1 MDSIYHTNSQKL
13 YLTVLTLLC
22 IFMSACSPLFSN
34 RTPYD
39 YPDSIWESKDPI
51 IHLYVKDED
60 PNNADEY
67 IILDGE
73 VIPIVFFG
81 GERSSYGMIIRK
93 NSFGNYGDV
102 LFDVEWKCYED
113 KIIITIVKDY
123 YTEKLENKKI
133 TLYRIDEELLQNK
146 NAGG

>member
-1 MDSIYHTNSQKL
+1 
-13 YLTVLTLLC
+13 
-22 IFMSACSPLFSN
+22 
-34 RTPYD
+34 
-39 YPDSIWESKDPI
+39 
-51 IHLYVKDED
+51 
-60 PNNADEY
+60 
-67 IILDGE
+67 
-73 VIPIVFFG
+73 
-81 GERSSYGMIIRK
+81 MIIRK

-113 KIIITIVKDY
+113 KKIITIVKDY